1 MAKSRTEKRIKST
14 KDYMDAV
21 SEKYSKITVVR
32 VDLGYKKPYSKDITL
47 EDANKDINR
56 MFNNMRSKPSIFKDK
71 VAYICKKEY
80 TEDKGLHLHA
90 LIVYDGQK
98 VQKDAF
104 KGDEIGKYWNDEI
117 TKGKGSYHN
126 CNRNKYE
133 KNGIGMLDH
142 RDTEKRKIL
151 DEKVISY
158 LCKDEQDIGVL
169 KENKKD
175 RAFTRGTLPKSKGN
189 MGRPRTNATV
199 NVDDESVE

>member
-1 MAKSRTEKRIKST
+1 MAKSRTEKRKEST
-14 KDYMDAV
+14 KQYIDTL
-21 SEKYSKITVVR
+21 SEQYSKLNIVR
-32 VDLGYKKPYSKDITL
+32 VDLAYKKPYSQDITL
-47 EDANKDINR
+47 EDANKDVNR

-71 VAYICKKEY
+71 VGYICKKEY
-80 TEDKGLHLHA
+80 TEDKGLHLHTI
-90 LIVYDGQK
+90 IVYDGQK

-126 CNRNKYE
+126 CNRNNYE

-158 LCKDEQDIGVL
+158 LCKDEQDIGML

-175 RAFTRGTLPKSKGN
+175 RAFTRGTLPKKKGN
-189 MGRPRTNATV
+189 IGRPRG
-199 NVDDESVE
+199 ESNI

>member
-1 MAKSRTEKRIKST
+1 MAKSRTEKRKEST
-14 KDYMDAV
+14 KQYIDTL
-21 SEKYSKITVVR
+21 SEQYSKLNIVR
-32 VDLGYKKPYSKDITL
+32 VDLAYKKPYSQDITL
-47 EDANKDINR
+47 EDANKDVNR

-71 VAYICKKEY
+71 VGYICKKEY

-90 LIVYDGQK
+90 IIIYDGQK

-126 CNRNKYE
+126 CNRNNYDH
-133 KNGIGMLDH
+133 NGVGMLDYK
-142 RDTEKRKIL
+142 DSDKRKIL

-158 LCKDEQDIGVL
+158 LCKDEQDIGAL

-189 MGRPRTNATV
+189 IGRPRG
-199 NVDDESVE
+199 ESNI